1 MRNNLKN
8 ALPYIAGALASKQG
22 VKVLQGDWAKTNC
35 VDTIWLPPL
44 PDDDPNVRVKALG
57 FVGHETAHISFTDNS
72 ADMHKKI
79 GAMKNSATFFGM
91 MNLLEDIRIE
101 KLQKSRFPG
110 VSDNL
115 AKLVEIMV
123 EEKMFKAPKEESK
136 PVAIM
141 QGWILAKLRHDLLKQ
156 HAIKSVMEETDVVFE
171 KMLPQNT
178 RIRLEALAFDVEN
191 ATSTMDVFNLTHEIM
206 QMIEEE
212 AKKEEEKEKEQEQA
226 KQQQQA
232 QQPDSNQPAD
242 ADQSQGGDTQDDDAD
257 DGSGSSASGDDG
269 DDSDDA
275 GNSTAPGQGDAD
287 ESSDE
292 QSTANA
298 GGGSEDDESDQKMSE
313 VLQSILGAGK
323 GDQYEDIGDVLANQ
337 INQAATKAAAENYD
351 GSGPMRIF
359 NAVKRESKGRNAAY
373 DFEARRAVNALKLK
387 LHTMLQSQTL
397 SSSLRSD
404 RGARFSSRHLHEVA
418 IGGKVFEK
426 RTEGIDIDLVA
437 SFLIDISGSM
447 THDNKLKIAALS
459 GYATAEALA
468 SVHGV
473 TTAVAVF
480 PTANGVDYISPFGVK
495 PISNAENFNMLT
507 HYGDTPLSDAMAR
520 VSIDLLQQ
528 AKERKILFVITDG
541 EPNYNDQSA
550 AVIEAAANAGI
561 EIMGVGIGV
570 TLDHL
575 FTTWCSIDSVEDLPG
590 AMFGMLNNKLAHKK
604 AA

>member
-8 ALPYIAGALASKQG
+8 ALPFIAGALASKQG

-57 FVGHETAHISFTDNS
+57 FVGHETAHISFTDNEPGYL
-72 ADMHKKI
+72 ARKQ
-79 GAMKNSATFFGM
+79 KNPDTFFGI

-101 KLQKSRFPG
+101 KLQKTRFPG

-115 AKLVEIMV
+115 DKLVGIMV
-123 EEKMFKAPKEESK
+123 EEKMFVAPKEESQ

-141 QGWILAKLRHDLLKQ
+141 QGWILAKLRHDLLNQ
-156 HAIKSVMEETDVVFE
+156 RAIQPVMEAADVVFE

-191 ATSTMDVFNLTHEIM
+191 ATSTMDVFNLTREIM

-212 AKKEEEKEKEQEQA
+212 AKKEEEKEQEQEQA

-232 QQPDSNQPAD
+232 QQQPDPNQTSNAK
-242 ADQSQGGDTQDDDAD
+242 QSQGGDTQDDDA
-257 DGSGSSASGDDG
+257 SGSSASGKDG

-275 GNSTAPGQGDAD
+275 GDSTAQGQGDAD
-287 ESSDE
+287 DSDGNPA
-292 QSTANA
+292 SGA
-298 GGGSEDDESDQKMSE
+298 GGELSDDQVQKMSE
-313 VLQSILGAGK
+313 VLQGILGAGK

-337 INQAATKAAAENYD
+337 INQIKTQAATEDYD
-351 GSGPMRIF
+351 GSGPMRVF
-359 NAVKRESKGRNAAY
+359 NAVKRESKGRNAGY

-404 RGARFSSRHLHEVA
+404 RGARFSPRHLHEVA

-426 RTEGIDIDLVA
+426 RTEGIDIDLA
-437 SFLIDISGSM
+437 AGFLIDISGSM
-447 THDNKLKIAALS
+447 TQDNKLKIAALS

-473 TTAVAVF
+473 TTSVAVF
-480 PTANGVDYISPFGVK
+480 PTENGVDYISPFGVK
-495 PISNAENFNMLT
+495 PITNAENFNSLT

-528 AKERKILFVITDG
+528 QKERKILFVITDG

-550 AVIEAAANAGI
+550 TVIEAAANAGI

-570 TLDHL
+570 KLDHL
-575 FTTWCSIDSVEDLPG
+575 FTTWCSIDSVDDLPG
-590 AMFGMLNNKLAHKK
+590 AMFGMLHNKLSLKK
-604 AA
+604 ADKRQGC